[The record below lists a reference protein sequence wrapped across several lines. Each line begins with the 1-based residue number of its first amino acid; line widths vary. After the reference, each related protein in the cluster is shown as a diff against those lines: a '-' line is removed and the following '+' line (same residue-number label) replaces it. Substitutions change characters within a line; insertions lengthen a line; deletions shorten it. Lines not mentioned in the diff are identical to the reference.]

1 TINIASDL
9 TTVGD
14 ATFEIDNSSGGM
26 IGADAVMNVSA
37 ASISA
42 GGALSANI
50 FNGAGGSIVGGANL
64 SFNLSGDLTT
74 VGDANFTID
83 NLDRE
88 SVVEGNIVEIAALS
102 FNLRGDLTH
111 GGDARF
117 PLDTCTGGIIGSDVV
132 MYVIAAS
139 ISAGGALSANI
150 FNGAGG
156 SIVGGANLSFN
167 LSGDLTTVGDA
178 NFTIDN

>member
-1 TINIASDL
+1 SFNLSGDL

-14 ATFEIDNSSGGM
+14 ANFAIDNSIGGM

-83 NLDRE
+83 NFESGMIGAVAATNVSATGISTVVSLDADINNF
-88 SVVEGNIVEIAALS
+88 SSFTFAASFRFS
-102 FNLRGDLTH
+102 FNL
-111 GGDARF
+111 A
-117 PLDTCTGGIIGSDVV
+117 
-132 MYVIAAS
+132 
-139 ISAGGALSANI
+139 
-150 FNGAGG
+150 
-156 SIVGGANLSFN
+156 
-167 LSGDLTTVGDA
+167 GDLTTVGDA
-178 NFTIDN
+178 TLTINNSTGGMIGADAGMNVSA